1 MLKPKSPQE
10 SFYGSY
16 LYDRIVPV
24 DHLLRK
30 INQVVDFSFAGQILN
45 DRYHPPIGRPAEA
58 PEFMLRLCL
67 LQYIYG
73 DSDRQVVENARLNLA
88 YKYFLG
94 LAVDAEV
101 PDYTTVSYFRAQRL
115 GEEKFEAVLD
125 QIIRQCIDKGLVK
138 GKRQIIDSTH
148 IRGNITLSSIT
159 GLVRKCR
166 ENALKTIEKQDRRV
180 AESLGL
186 TDIQNAKKAKFTSA
200 EEGLQKEIE
209 AAGELLDSVTA
220 ELRARRISPTEEL
233 QKDLGLLEK
242 AVADREEHAKD
253 KLLSP
258 VDPDARM
265 GKKTSSTWPGYKA
278 HIIMEEETGIIT
290 GVETTPANATDGS
303 QLQPMLKEQE
313 ETHSLKPQELTAD
326 KAYDW
331 GENLESLANNKTIAN
346 IALSKQVNHR
356 NGAGYF
362 TVDDFLYDP
371 ENIKLMCPAGHIST
385 KCYNEVL
392 YNYQLNKPG
401 YAFRFRPSWC
411 NVCLLKPK
419 CVKNKQGRRIYISH
433 YEPYFR
439 QARERFASEEGKQA
453 YRNRYKIEQKVADLT
468 RYCGLRRCRYRGL
481 GRAHIH
487 TLLATIVCN
496 IKRMVKLLWGKPD
509 NYYLESSVAIQTA
522 RTGLKSKATTLKN
535 EANMT

>member
-16 LYDRIVPV
+16 LYDRIVPI

-30 INQVVDFSFAGQILN
+30 INQVVDFSFTGQILQY
-45 DRYHPPIGRPAEA
+45 RYHPDIGRPAED

-67 LQYIYG
+67 LQYIYA

-94 LAVDAEV
+94 LAVDAGV
-101 PDYTTVSYFRAQRL
+101 PDYTTISYFRAQRL
-115 GEEKFEAVLD
+115 GEEKFQLVLE
-125 QIIRQCIDKGLVK
+125 QIVRQCIDKGLVK
-138 GKRQIIDSTH
+138 GKRQIIDSTPV
-148 IRGNITLSSIT
+148 IANISSSSIT

-166 ENALKTIEKQDRRV
+166 ENMLKTIEKQDTKI
-180 AESLGL
+180 AEKLGL
-186 TDIQNAKKAKFTSA
+186 NDLRNAEQVKFASTA
-200 EEGLQKEIE
+200 EGLHKEIE

-220 ELRARRISPTEEL
+220 ELSAKKISPTEEL
-233 QKDLGLLEK
+233 KKDLELLEK

-265 GKKTSSTWPGYKA
+265 GKKTSNTWPGYKA

-313 ETHSLKPQELTAD
+313 KVYSLKPQELTGD

-331 GENLESLANNKTIAN
+331 GENLESLASNKTIAN
-346 IALSKQVNHR
+346 IGLSKQVNHR
-356 NGAGYF
+356 NGIGYF

-385 KCYNEVL
+385 NCYNEIL

-401 YAFRFRPSWC
+401 YAFRFKPSLC
-411 NVCLLKPK
+411 NICSLKAK
-419 CVKNKQGRRIYISH
+419 CVKNKQGRRVYISY

-439 QARERFASEEGKQA
+439 LARERLASEEGKQA

-481 GRAHIH
+481 DRAHIH
-487 TLLATIVCN
+487 TLLATTVCN

-509 NYYLESSVAIQTA
+509 NYYLESAVA
-522 RTGLKSKATTLKN
+522 G
-535 EANMT
+535 

>member
-16 LYDRIVPV
+16 LYDRVVPF
-24 DHLLRK
+24 DHLLRR
-30 INQVVDFSFAGQILN
+30 INQVVDFSFAQQILQ
-45 DRYHPPIGRPAEA
+45 DRYNAAIGRPAED

-73 DSDRQVVENARLNLA
+73 DSDRAVVENARLNLA

-115 GEEKFEAVLD
+115 GEEKFRSVLE
-125 QIIRQCIDKGLVK
+125 QIVRQCIDKGLVK
-138 GKRQIIDSTH
+138 GKRQIIDSTPV
-148 IRGNITLSSIT
+148 IANITLSSLT

-166 ENALKTIEKQDRRV
+166 ENVLKTISKQDTGI
-180 AESLGL
+180 AERLGL
-186 TDIQNAKKAKFTSA
+186 NELQDAGSVKLASP
-200 EEGLQKEIE
+200 EEGLQKEVE
-209 AAGELLDSVTA
+209 TAGQLLDSVTA
-220 ELRARRISPTEEL
+220 ELREKRVSPTEEL
-233 QKDLGLLEK
+233 QKDLELLGK
-242 AVADREEHAKD
+242 AVADREERAKD

-265 GKKTSSTWPGYKA
+265 GKKTQKLWPGYKA
-278 HIIMEEETGIIT
+278 HLIMEEETGIIT

-303 QLQPMLKEQE
+303 QLKPMLEEQE
-313 ETHSLKPQELTAD
+313 EVHSLKPQELTAD

-331 GENLESLANNKTIAN
+331 GENLELLDNNKTIAN
-346 IALSKQVNHR
+346 ISLTKQVNR

-385 KCYNEVL
+385 SCYSEIL
-392 YNYQLNKPG
+392 YNNKPG
-401 YAFRFRPSWC
+401 YAFQFKPSLC
-411 NVCLLKPK
+411 NTCPLKAK
-419 CVKNKQGRRIYISH
+419 CVKNKQGRRVYISY

-439 QARERFASEEGKQA
+439 LARERLATEEGKQA

-481 GRAHIH
+481 DRASIH
-487 TLLATIVCN
+487 TLLATTVCN

-509 NYYLESSVAIQTA
+509 NYYLESPVA
-522 RTGLKSKATTLKN
+522 S
-535 EANMT
+535 

>member
-30 INQVVDFSFAGQILN
+30 INQVVDFSFTRQILQ
-45 DRYHPPIGRPAEA
+45 DKYHPDIGRPAED

-67 LQYIYG
+67 LQYIYN

-101 PDYTTVSYFRAQRL
+101 PDYTTISYFRVQRL
-115 GEEKFEAVLD
+115 GEEKFRLVLE
-125 QIIRQCIDKGLVK
+125 QIVRQCIDKGLVK
-138 GKRQIIDSTH
+138 GKRQIIDSTPV
-148 IRGNITLSSIT
+148 IANITLSSLT
-159 GLVRKCR
+159 GLVRRCR
-166 ENALKTIEKQDRRV
+166 ENVLKTIEKQDTKI
-180 AESLGL
+180 AEGL
-186 TDIQNAKKAKFTSA
+186 RLKELQKAKKAKFAST
-200 EEGLQKEIE
+200 EEGLQQEVE

-220 ELRARRISPTEEL
+220 ELRAKRISPTDEL

-242 AVADREEHAKD
+242 VVADREKDAKD

-258 VDPDARM
+258 VDPDARQ
-265 GKKTSSTWPGYKA
+265 GKKTNHTWPGYKA
-278 HIIMEEETGIIT
+278 HLVMEEDTGIIT

-303 QLQPMLKEQE
+303 QLKPMLKEQE
-313 ETHSLKPQELTAD
+313 KVHSLKPQELTAD

-331 GENLESLANNKTIAN
+331 GENLESLASNRTIAN
-346 IALSKQVNHR
+346 ISLSKPVNR

-385 KCYNEVL
+385 SCYNVIL

-401 YAFRFRPSWC
+401 YAFQFKPSLC
-411 NVCLLKPK
+411 NVCSLKAK
-419 CVKNKQGRRIYISH
+419 CVKNNQGRRVYISY

-439 QARERFASEEGKQA
+439 LARERLASDEGKQA

-468 RYCGLRRCRYRGL
+468 RYCGLRRSRYRGL
-481 GRAHIH
+481 DRAAIH
-487 TLLATIVCN
+487 TLLATMACN

-509 NYYLESSVAIQTA
+509 NHCLESPVAI
-522 RTGLKSKATTLKN
+522 
-535 EANMT
+535 

>member
-10 SFYGSY
+10 SFFGSY

-45 DRYHPPIGRPAEA
+45 DRYHPHIGRPAEA
-58 PEFMLRLCL
+58 PDFMLRLCL
-67 LQYIYG
+67 LQYLYG

-101 PDYTTVSYFRAQRL
+101 PDYTTISYFRAQRL
-115 GEEKFEAVLD
+115 GEEKFQLVLD
-125 QIIRQCIDKGLVK
+125 QIVRQCIDKGLVK
-138 GKRQIIDSTH
+138 GNRQIIDSTH
-148 IRGNITLSSIT
+148 LRANITLSSIT

-166 ENALKTIEKQDRRV
+166 ENVLKTVEKQDRMV

-186 TDIQNAKKAKFTSA
+186 TDLPNAKKAKFTSA

-209 AAGELLDSVTA
+209 AAGELLDAVTD
-220 ELRARRISPTEEL
+220 ELILKKLIPNEEL
-233 QKDLGLLEK
+233 KKDLELLEK

-258 VDPDARM
+258 VDPDARR
-265 GKKTSSTWPGYKA
+265 GKKTNNSWPGYKA
-278 HIIMEEETGIIT
+278 HIVMEEETGIIT

-313 ETHSLKPQELTAD
+313 RVYSLKPKELTAD

-331 GENLESLANNKTIAN
+331 GENLESLDSNKTIAN

-356 NGAGYF
+356 NEGYF

-385 KCYNEVL
+385 NCYEL
-392 YNYQLNKPG
+392 ILAKYQLNKPG
-401 YAFRFRPSWC
+401 YAFRFRPSLC
-411 NVCLLKPK
+411 NVCSLKPK
-419 CVKNKQGRRIYISH
+419 CVKNKQGRRVYISY

-439 QARERFASEEGKQA
+439 LARERLATEEGKQA

-468 RYCGLRRCRYRGL
+468 RYCGLRKCRYRGL
-481 GRAHIH
+481 DRAGIH
-487 TLLATIVCN
+487 TLLATTVCN

-509 NYYLESSVAIQTA
+509 NYYLEVPLA
-522 RTGLKSKATTLKN
+522 G
-535 EANMT
+535 

>member
-30 INQVVDFSFAGQILN
+30 INQVVDFSFTGQIFK
-45 DRYHPPIGRPAEA
+45 DRYNPDIGRPAED

-73 DSDRQVVENARLNLA
+73 DSDRQAAENARLNLA

-101 PDYTTVSYFRAQRL
+101 PDYTTISYFRTQRL
-115 GEEKFEAVLD
+115 GEEKFREVLEE
-125 QIIRQCIDKGLVK
+125 IVRQCIDKGLVE
-138 GKRQIIDSTH
+138 GRRQIIDSTPV
-148 IRGNITLSSIT
+148 IANISSSSIT

-166 ENALKTIEKQDRRV
+166 ENVLKTVAKQDTRI
-180 AESLGL
+180 AERLGL
-186 TDIQNAKKAKFTSA
+186 KDLEKAEKVKSA
-200 EEGLQKEIE
+200 STEEGLRKEIE
-209 AAGELLDSVTA
+209 AAGKLLDSVTA
-220 ELRARRISPTEEL
+220 ELRVKKLIPNAEL
-233 QKDLGLLEK
+233 KKDLGLLEK

-253 KLLSP
+253 KLLNP

-265 GKKTSSTWPGYKA
+265 GKKTSNTWRGYKA
-278 HIIMEEETGIIT
+278 HIVMEEETGIIT

-303 QLQPMLKEQE
+303 QLKPMLKDQE
-313 ETHSLKPQELTAD
+313 EVHSITPKELTAD

-331 GENLESLANNKTIAN
+331 GENLESLASHKTIAN

-356 NGAGYF
+356 NEGYF

-385 KCYNEVL
+385 NCYSEIL

-401 YAFRFRPSWC
+401 YAFRFKPSLC
-411 NVCLLKPK
+411 NDCPLKAK
-419 CVKNKQGRRIYISH
+419 CVKNKQGRRVYISY

-439 QARERFASEEGKQA
+439 LARQRLATEEGKQA
-453 YRNRYKIEQKVADLT
+453 YRNRYKIEQKMADLT
-468 RYCGLRRCRYRGL
+468 KYCGLRRCRYRGL
-481 GRAHIH
+481 DRAGIH
-487 TLLATIVCN
+487 TLLATTVCN

-509 NYYLESSVAIQTA
+509 NYYHASALA
-522 RTGLKSKATTLKN
+522 G
-535 EANMT
+535 

>member
-30 INQVVDFSFAGQILN
+30 INQVVDFSFVGQVLN
-45 DRYHPPIGRPAEA
+45 DRYHQDIGRPAEA

-115 GEEKFEAVLD
+115 GEDKFRLVLE
-125 QIIRQCIDKGLVK
+125 QIVRQCIDKGLVK
-138 GKRQIIDSTH
+138 GSRQIIDSTPV
-148 IRGNITLSSIT
+148 RANITPGSIT

-166 ENALKTIEKQDRRV
+166 ENVLKTIEKQDAGT
-180 AESLGL
+180 AERLGL
-186 TDIQNAKKAKFTSA
+186 RDLANSEKVKFAST

-220 ELRARRISPTEEL
+220 ELKAKKVRPTEEL
-233 QKDLGLLEK
+233 RKDLELLEK
-242 AVADREEHAKD
+242 VVVDREKGAKD

-258 VDPDARM
+258 VDPDARQ
-265 GKKTSSTWPGYKA
+265 GKKTGTTWPGYKA
-278 HIIMEEETGIIT
+278 HIVIEEETGIIT

-303 QLQPMLKEQE
+303 QLQPLLKEQE
-313 ETHSLKPQELTAD
+313 KAHSIKPKEVTGD

-331 GENLESLANNKTIAN
+331 GENLEALANNETIAN
-346 IALSKQVNHR
+346 ISLSKPVNR

-371 ENIKLMCPAGHIST
+371 ENIQLMCPAGHIST
-385 KCYNEVL
+385 SRYSEIL
-392 YNYQLNKPG
+392 YNNKPG
-401 YAFRFRPSWC
+401 YAFQFKASLC
-411 NVCLLKPK
+411 NACPFKAR
-419 CVKNKQGRRIYISH
+419 CVKNKAGRRVYISY
-433 YEPYFR
+433 YEPYYR
-439 QARERFASEEGKQA
+439 LARERMATKEGKQA
-453 YRNRYKIEQKVADLT
+453 YRNRYRIEQKMADLT

-481 GRAHIH
+481 GRARIH
-487 TLLATIVCN
+487 TLLATTVCN

-509 NYYLESSVAIQTA
+509 NYHLELPVA
-522 RTGLKSKATTLKN
+522 G
-535 EANMT
+535 

>member
-1 MLKPKSPQE
+1 MEVRMLKPKSPQE

-16 LYDRIVPV
+16 LYDRIVPL

-30 INQVVDFSFAGQILN
+30 INQVVDFSFTGQILQ
-45 DRYHPPIGRPAEA
+45 DRYNQDIGRPAED

-67 LQYIYG
+67 LQYIYN

-101 PDYTTVSYFRAQRL
+101 PDYTTISYFRVKRL
-115 GEEKFEAVLD
+115 GEEKFRSVLE
-125 QIIRQCIDKGLVK
+125 QIVGQCISKGLVK
-138 GKRQIIDSTH
+138 GNRQIIDSTPV
-148 IRGNITLSSIT
+148 IANISLSSIT

-166 ENALKTIEKQDRRV
+166 ENVLKTIEKQDTKV
-180 AESLGL
+180 AEKLGL
-186 TDIQNAKKAKFTSA
+186 KDIQNAKNVKFAAT
-200 EEGLQKEIE
+200 EEGLRGEIE
-209 AAGELLDSVTA
+209 AAGKLLDSVTA
-220 ELRARRISPTEEL
+220 ELRAKKIRPTEEL

-253 KLLSP
+253 KLISP
-258 VDPDARM
+258 VDSDARR
-265 GKKTSSTWPGYKA
+265 GKKSSTTWPGYKA

-290 GVETTPANATDGS
+290 EVATTPANATDGS
-303 QLQPMLKEQE
+303 QLQPMLKKQE
-313 ETHSLKPQELTAD
+313 KVHSIKPQELTAD

-331 GENLESLANNKTIAN
+331 GENLESLARNKTIAN
-346 IALSKQVNHR
+346 ISLSKQANR

-362 TVDDFLYDP
+362 TVDDFLYDT
-371 ENIKLMCPAGHIST
+371 ENIKLMCPAGHISNS
-385 KCYNEVL
+385 CYNVIL

-401 YAFRFRPSWC
+401 YAFQFKPSLC
-411 NVCLLKPK
+411 NVCPLKAK
-419 CVKNKQGRRIYISH
+419 CVKNNQGRRIYISY

-439 QARERFASEEGKQA
+439 QARERLATEEGKQA

-468 RYCGLRRCRYRGL
+468 RYCGLRKCRYRGL
-481 GRAHIH
+481 DRAGIH
-487 TLLATIVCN
+487 TLLATTVCN

-509 NYYLESSVAIQTA
+509 NYYLEAPLA
-522 RTGLKSKATTLKN
+522 G
-535 EANMT
+535 

>member
-10 SFYGSY
+10 SFFGSY
-16 LYDRIVPV
+16 LYERIVPV

-30 INQVVDFSFAGQILN
+30 INQVVDFSFTERILN
-45 DRYHPPIGRPAEA
+45 DRYNPDIGRPAED

-73 DSDRQVVENARLNLA
+73 DSDRQAVENARLNLA

-94 LAVDAEV
+94 LAVDSEV
-101 PDYTTVSYFRAQRL
+101 PDYTTISYFRAQRL
-115 GEEKFEAVLD
+115 GEEKFRAVLD
-125 QIIRQCIDKGLVK
+125 EIVRQCIDKGLVK
-138 GKRQIIDSTH
+138 GNRQIIDSTPVK
-148 IRGNITLSSIT
+148 GNIAMSSIT

-166 ENALKTIEKQDRRV
+166 ENVLATIEKQDKKIAKR
-180 AESLGL
+180 LGL
-186 TDIQNAKKAKFTSA
+186 KDLRKASDVKFASA

-209 AAGELLDSVTA
+209 AAGKLLDRVTA
-220 ELRARRISPTEEL
+220 ELREKKLTPNAEL
-233 QKDLGLLEK
+233 AKDLELLGK

-253 KLLSP
+253 KLISP

-265 GKKTSSTWPGYKA
+265 GKKTGNAWRGYKA
-278 HIIMEEETGIIT
+278 HIVMEEETGIVT

-303 QLQPMLKEQE
+303 QLKPMLKEQE
-313 ETHSLKPQELTAD
+313 EVHSITPKELSGD

-331 GENLESLANNKTIAN
+331 GENLEALAGNKTIAN

-356 NGAGYF
+356 NEGYF

-371 ENIKLMCPAGHIST
+371 ANIKLMCPAGHIST
-385 KCYNEVL
+385 NCYSEIL

-401 YAFRFRPSWC
+401 YAFQFKASLC
-411 NVCLLKPK
+411 NECPLKPK
-419 CVKNKQGRRIYISH
+419 CVKNKQGRRIYISY

-439 QARERFASEEGKQA
+439 QARERLATEEGKQA
-453 YRNRYKIEQKVADLT
+453 YRNRYRIEQKMADLT
-468 RYCGLRRCRYRGL
+468 RYCGLRHCRYRGL
-481 GRAHIH
+481 DRAGIH
-487 TLLATIVCN
+487 TLLATTVCN

-509 NYYLESSVAIQTA
+509 GYYLESPVA
-522 RTGLKSKATTLKN
+522 G
-535 EANMT
+535 

>member
-10 SFYGSY
+10 SFFGSY

-30 INQVVDFSFAGQILN
+30 INQVVDFSFIGKILK
-45 DRYHPPIGRPAEA
+45 DRYNPDIGRPAED

-67 LQYIYG
+67 LQYIYN

-101 PDYTTVSYFRAQRL
+101 PDYTSISYFRIQRL
-115 GEEKFEAVLD
+115 GEEKFRSVLE
-125 QIIRQCIDKGLVK
+125 QIVRQCIDKGLVK
-138 GKRQIIDSTH
+138 GKRQIIDSTP
-148 IRGNITLSSIT
+148 IIANISLSSLT

-166 ENALKTIEKQDRRV
+166 ENVLKTIEKQDIKI
-180 AESLGL
+180 AENLGL
-186 TDIQNAKKAKFTSA
+186 KELSNPEQVKFAST

-209 AAGELLDSVTA
+209 TAGKLLDSVTA
-220 ELRARRISPTEEL
+220 ELRVKKLIPNEEL

-265 GKKTSSTWPGYKA
+265 GKKTSKNWPGYKA
-278 HIIMEEETGIIT
+278 HIVMEEETGIIT

-303 QLQPMLKEQE
+303 QLKPMLKEQE
-313 ETHSLKPQELTAD
+313 EVHSIKPKELTAD

-331 GENLESLANNKTIAN
+331 GENLESLANKQTVAN

-356 NGAGYF
+356 NEGYF

-371 ENIKLMCPAGHIST
+371 ENTKLMCPAGHIST
-385 KCYNEVL
+385 NCYSEIL
-392 YNYQLNKPG
+392 YNNKSG
-401 YAFRFRPSWC
+401 YAFQFKASLC
-411 NVCLLKPK
+411 NTCPLKPK
-419 CVKNKQGRRIYISH
+419 CVKNKEGRRIYISY

-439 QARERFASEEGKQA
+439 LARERLETEEGKQA

-481 GRAHIH
+481 DRAHIH
-487 TLLATIVCN
+487 TLLSTTVCN

-509 NYYLESSVAIQTA
+509 NYYLESVAA
-522 RTGLKSKATTLKN
+522 V
-535 EANMT
+535 

>member
-16 LYDRIVPV
+16 LYDRIVPI

-30 INQVVDFSFAGQILN
+30 INQVVDFSFARPIFQE
-45 DRYHPPIGRPAEA
+45 RYNPDIGRPAED

-101 PDYTTVSYFRAQRL
+101 PDYTSISYFRIQRL
-115 GEEKFEAVLD
+115 GEEKFRSVLE
-125 QIIRQCIDKGLVK
+125 QIVRQCISKGLVK
-138 GKRQIIDSTH
+138 GKRQIIDSTPV
-148 IRGNITLSSIT
+148 IANISSSSLS

-166 ENALKTIEKQDRRV
+166 ENVLKTIAKQDTKF
-180 AESLGL
+180 AEKLGL
-186 TDIQNAKKAKFTSA
+186 KELENAEPVKFAST
-200 EEGLQKEIE
+200 EEGLQQEIE
-209 AAGELLDSVTA
+209 AAGKLLDDVTA
-220 ELRARRISPTEEL
+220 ELRAQKISPTEEL

-242 AVADREEHAKD
+242 AVVDREEDAKD

-258 VDPDARM
+258 VDPDART
-265 GKKTSSTWPGYKA
+265 GKKTNNKWPGYKA
-278 HIIMEEETGIIT
+278 HLIMEEETGIIT

-303 QLQPMLKEQE
+303 QLKPLLKEQAAV
-313 ETHSLKPQELTAD
+313 HSLKPQELTAD

-331 GENLESLANNKTIAN
+331 GENLEALANNRTIAN
-346 IALSKQVNHR
+346 IALSKVNHR

-371 ENIKLMCPAGHIST
+371 ENVKLMCPAGHIST
-385 KCYNEVL
+385 NCYSEIL
-392 YNYQLNKPG
+392 YNNKAG
-401 YAFRFRPSWC
+401 YAFQFKPSLC
-411 NVCLLKPK
+411 NTCPLKTK
-419 CVKNKQGRRIYISH
+419 CVKNKQGRRVYISY

-439 QARERFASEEGKQA
+439 LARERLATEEGKQA

-481 GRAHIH
+481 DRAGIH

-509 NYYLESSVAIQTA
+509 NFYLESAVA
-522 RTGLKSKATTLKN
+522 G
-535 EANMT
+535 

>member
-16 LYDRIVPV
+16 LYDRIVPI

-30 INQVVDFSFAGQILN
+30 INQVVDFSFSRQILQ
-45 DRYHPPIGRPAEA
+45 DRYHPDIGRPAED

-94 LAVDAEV
+94 LAVDAEA
-101 PDYTTVSYFRAQRL
+101 PDYPTVSYFRAQRV
-115 GEEKFEAVLD
+115 GEEKFRLVLE
-125 QIIRQCIDKGLVK
+125 QIVRQCIDKGLVK
-138 GKRQIIDSTH
+138 GNRQIIDSTH
-148 IRGNITLSSIT
+148 IRANITLSSIT
-159 GLVRKCR
+159 GLVRKGR
-166 ENALKTIEKQDRRV
+166 EKGLKTVEKQDRRV

-186 TDIQNAKKAKFTSA
+186 TDLQNAKKAKFTSA

-233 QKDLGLLEK
+233 NKDLGLLEK
-242 AVADREEHAKD
+242 AVADREENARD
-253 KLLSP
+253 KLVSP
-258 VDPDARM
+258 VDPDARQ
-265 GKKTSSTWPGYKA
+265 GKKASTTWPGYKA
-278 HIIMEEETGIIT
+278 HIVMEEETGIIT

-303 QLQPMLKEQE
+303 QLKPLLKEQE
-313 ETHSLKPQELTAD
+313 EAHSLKPQELTAD

-331 GENLESLANNKTIAN
+331 GENLESLAGKKIIAN
-346 IALSKQVNHR
+346 IGLSKQVNHR

-385 KCYNEVL
+385 NCYQVNL
-392 YNYQLNKPG
+392 AKYQLNKPG

-411 NVCLLKPK
+411 NVCPLKPK
-419 CVKNKQGRRIYISH
+419 CVKNKQGRRIYISY

-439 QARERFASEEGKQA
+439 QARERLVTEEGKQA
-453 YRNRYKIEQKVADLT
+453 YRNRYKIEQKMADLT

-481 GRAHIH
+481 DRAHIH
-487 TLLATIVCN
+487 TLLATTVCN

-509 NYYLESSVAIQTA
+509 NYYLEVPLA
-522 RTGLKSKATTLKN
+522 G
-535 EANMT
+535 

>member
-1 MLKPKSPQE
+1 MLKSKSPQE
-10 SFYGSY
+10 SFFGSY
-16 LYDRIVPV
+16 LYDRIVHV

-30 INQVVDFSFAGQILN
+30 INQVVDFSFTRQILQ
-45 DRYHPPIGRPAEA
+45 DRYNPDIGRPAED
-58 PEFMLRLCL
+58 PEFLLRLCL

-101 PDYTTVSYFRAQRL
+101 PDYTTISYFRAQRL
-115 GEEKFEAVLD
+115 GEEKFRVVLE
-125 QIIRQCIDKGLVK
+125 QIVRQCINKGLVK
-138 GKRQIIDSTH
+138 GKRQIIDSTPV
-148 IRGNITLSSIT
+148 IANIALISLT

-166 ENALKTIEKQDRRV
+166 ENVLKTVSKQDTRI
-180 AESLGL
+180 AEKLGL
-186 TDIQNAKKAKFTSA
+186 KEIKNDRQVKFASP
-200 EEGLQKEIE
+200 EEGLQQEME
-209 AAGELLDSVTA
+209 AAGDLLDRVTA
-220 ELRARRISPTEEL
+220 EFREKKLKPTVEL

-253 KLLSP
+253 KLISP
-258 VDPDARM
+258 VDPDART
-265 GKKTSSTWPGYKA
+265 GKKANNKWPGYKA
-278 HIIMEEETGIIT
+278 HIVMEEETGIIT

-303 QLQPMLKEQE
+303 QLQPLLKEQE
-313 ETHSLKPQELTAD
+313 EVYSLKPKELTAD

-331 GENLESLANNKTIAN
+331 GENLELLDNNQTIAN

-362 TVDDFLYDP
+362 SVEDFLYDP
-371 ENIKLMCPAGHIST
+371 ENIKLMCPAGYIST
-385 KCYNEVL
+385 NCYDEVL

-411 NVCLLKPK
+411 NICPLKPK
-419 CVKNKQGRRIYISH
+419 CVKNKQGRRIYISY

-439 QARERFASEEGKQA
+439 QARERLATEEGQQA

-468 RYCGLRRCRYRGL
+468 RYCGLRRCRYHGL
-481 GRAHIH
+481 DRAGIH
-487 TLLATIVCN
+487 TLLATTVCN
-496 IKRMVKLLWGKPD
+496 IKRMVKLLWGKSD
-509 NYYLESSVAIQTA
+509 NYSLESAVA
-522 RTGLKSKATTLKN
+522 S
-535 EANMT
+535 

>member
-16 LYDRIVPV
+16 LYDRIVPI

-30 INQVVDFSFAGQILN
+30 INQLVDFSFARQILQ
-45 DRYHPPIGRPAEA
+45 DRYHPDTGRPAED

-67 LQYIYG
+67 LQYLYG
-73 DSDRQVVENARLNLA
+73 DSDRQIVENARLNLA

-101 PDYTTVSYFRAQRL
+101 PDYTTISYFRIQRL
-115 GEEKFEAVLD
+115 GEEKFRSVLE
-125 QIIRQCIDKGLVK
+125 QIVGQCIDKGLVR
-138 GKRQIIDSTH
+138 GKRQIIDSTPV
-148 IRGNITLSSIT
+148 IANISSSSLT

-166 ENALKTIEKQDRRV
+166 ENVLKTIEKQDAKI
-180 AESLGL
+180 AEKLGL
-186 TDIQNAKKAKFTSA
+186 RDLQKAEKVKFAATA
-200 EEGLQKEIE
+200 EGLQQEVE
-209 AAGELLDSVTA
+209 AAGKLLDSVTN
-220 ELRARRISPTEEL
+220 ELKTKRISPTEEL

-242 AVADREEHAKD
+242 AVVDREEDAKD

-258 VDPDARM
+258 VDPDART
-265 GKKTSSTWPGYKA
+265 GKKTHNKWSGYKA
-278 HIIMEEETGIIT
+278 HLLMEEESGIIT
-290 GVETTPANATDGS
+290 GVATTPANTTDGS
-303 QLQPMLKEQE
+303 QLKPLLKEQAE
-313 ETHSLKPQELTAD
+313 VHALKPQELTAD

-331 GENLESLANNKTIAN
+331 GENLEALADNQTIAN

-356 NGAGYF
+356 NGVGYF

-385 KCYNEVL
+385 NCYSEIL

-401 YAFRFRPSWC
+401 YAFQFKPSWC
-411 NVCLLKPK
+411 NNCSLKAK
-419 CVKNKQGRRIYISH
+419 CVKNKQGRRVYISY

-439 QARERFASEEGKQA
+439 LARERLATEEGKQA

-509 NYYLESSVAIQTA
+509 NYYLESSVAI
-522 RTGLKSKATTLKN
+522 
-535 EANMT
+535 

>member
-1 MLKPKSPQE
+1 MLKPKSAQE
-10 SFYGSY
+10 SFFGSY

-30 INQVVDFSFAGQILN
+30 INQVVDFSFARQILN
-45 DRYHPPIGRPAEA
+45 DRYTPDTGRPAED

-67 LQYIYG
+67 LQYLYS

-101 PDYTTVSYFRAQRL
+101 PDYTTISYFRVQRL
-115 GEEKFEAVLD
+115 GEEKFRLVLE
-125 QIIRQCIDKGLVK
+125 QIVQQCIDHGLVK

-148 IRGNITLSSIT
+148 VIANISPSSIT

-166 ENALKTIEKQDRRV
+166 ENVLKTVAKQDTKM
-180 AESLGL
+180 AEGLGL
-186 TDIQNAKKAKFTSA
+186 KELKNARQVKFAST

-209 AAGELLDSVTA
+209 AAGKLLDTVTA
-220 ELRARRISPTEEL
+220 ELRRKQINPTEEL
-233 QKDLGLLEK
+233 KKDLELLEK

-290 GVETTPANATDGS
+290 GVETTPANTTDGS
-303 QLQPMLKEQE
+303 QLKPMLQEQE

-331 GENLESLANNKTIAN
+331 GENLESLASHQTIAN

-356 NGAGYF
+356 NGVGYF

-371 ENIKLMCPAGHIST
+371 GNIKLMCPAGHIST
-385 KCYNEVL
+385 NCYNEVL
-392 YNYQLNKPG
+392 NYQLNKPG
-401 YAFRFRPSWC
+401 YSFRFRPSWC
-411 NVCLLKPK
+411 NVCSLKAK
-419 CVKNKQGRRIYISH
+419 CVKNKQGRRIHISY

-439 QARERFASEEGKQA
+439 QARGRMASGEGKQA

-481 GRAHIH
+481 ARAHIH
-487 TLLATIVCN
+487 TLLATTVCN
-496 IKRMVKLLWGKPD
+496 IKRMVKLLWGKPV
-509 NYYLESSVAIQTA
+509 NYYLEQSVAI
-522 RTGLKSKATTLKN
+522 
-535 EANMT
+535 

>member
-30 INQVVDFSFAGQILN
+30 INQVVDFSFTGQIFK
-45 DRYHPPIGRPAEA
+45 DRYNPDIGRPAED

-73 DSDRQVVENARLNLA
+73 DSDRQAVENARLNLA

-101 PDYTTVSYFRAQRL
+101 PDYTTISYFRAQRL
-115 GEEKFEAVLD
+115 GEEKFRAVLE
-125 QIIRQCIDKGLVK
+125 QIVRQCIDKGLVK
-138 GKRQIIDSTH
+138 GKRQIIDSTPV
-148 IRGNITLSSIT
+148 IANISSSSLT

-166 ENALKTIEKQDRRV
+166 ENVLATIEKQDARV
-180 AESLGL
+180 AKRLGIKAL
-186 TDIQNAKKAKFTSA
+186 KKAEKVKFAST

-209 AAGELLDSVTA
+209 AAGKLLDSVTS
-220 ELRARRISPTEEL
+220 ELRAKRISPTEEL
-233 QKDLGLLEK
+233 QKDLELLGK
-242 AVADREEHAKD
+242 AVADREDHAKD

-258 VDPDARM
+258 VDPDARQ
-265 GKKTSSTWPGYKA
+265 GKKTNHTWRGYKA
-278 HIIMEEETGIIT
+278 HIVMEEETGIIT

-303 QLQPMLKEQE
+303 QLKPLLKEQE
-313 ETHSLKPQELTAD
+313 EVHSIKPKELSGD

-331 GENLESLANNKTIAN
+331 GENLEALAGNKTIAN

-356 NGAGYF
+356 NEGYF

-385 KCYNEVL
+385 NRYKEILNGYPP
-392 YNYQLNKPG
+392 NKPG
-401 YAFRFRPSWC
+401 YAFRFRPSLC
-411 NVCLLKPK
+411 NECPLKPK
-419 CVKNKQGRRIYISH
+419 CVKNREGRRIYISY

-439 QARERFASEEGKQA
+439 LARQRLATEEGKQA
-453 YRNRYKIEQKVADLT
+453 YRSRYKIEQKIADLT

-481 GRAHIH
+481 DRAGIH
-487 TLLATIVCN
+487 TLLATTVCN

-509 NYYLESSVAIQTA
+509 DYYHASALA
-522 RTGLKSKATTLKN
+522 G
-535 EANMT
+535 

>member
-10 SFYGSY
+10 SFFGSY
-16 LYDRIVPV
+16 LYDRIIPV

-30 INQVVDFSFAGQILN
+30 INQVVDFSFIGKILK
-45 DRYHPPIGRPAEA
+45 DRYNPDIGRPAED

-67 LQYIYG
+67 LQYIYN

-101 PDYTTVSYFRAQRL
+101 PDYTSISYFRIQRL
-115 GEEKFEAVLD
+115 GEEKFRSVLE
-125 QIIRQCIDKGLVK
+125 QIVRQCIDKGLVK
-138 GKRQIIDSTH
+138 GKRQIIDSTP
-148 IRGNITLSSIT
+148 IIANISLSSLT

-166 ENALKTIEKQDRRV
+166 ENVLKTIEKQDIKI
-180 AESLGL
+180 AENLGL
-186 TDIQNAKKAKFTSA
+186 KELSNPEQVKFAST

-209 AAGELLDSVTA
+209 TAGKLLDSVTA
-220 ELRARRISPTEEL
+220 ELRVKKLIPNEEL

-265 GKKTSSTWPGYKA
+265 GKKTSKNWPGYKA
-278 HIIMEEETGIIT
+278 HIVMEEETGIIT

-303 QLQPMLKEQE
+303 QLKPMLKEQE
-313 ETHSLKPQELTAD
+313 EVHSIKPKELTAD

-331 GENLESLANNKTIAN
+331 GENLESLANKQTIAN

-356 NGAGYF
+356 NEGYF

-371 ENIKLMCPAGHIST
+371 KNIKLMCPAGHIST
-385 KCYNEVL
+385 NCYSEIL
-392 YNYQLNKPG
+392 YNNKSG
-401 YAFRFRPSWC
+401 YAFQFKASLC
-411 NVCLLKPK
+411 NTCLLKTR
-419 CVKNKQGRRIYISH
+419 CVKNKEGRRIYISY

-439 QARERFASEEGKQA
+439 LARERLETEEGKQA

-481 GRAHIH
+481 SRAHIH
-487 TLLATIVCN
+487 TLLATTVCN
-496 IKRMVKLLWGKPD
+496 IKRMVKLLWGKSD
-509 NYYLESSVAIQTA
+509 NCYLELSVAV
-522 RTGLKSKATTLKN
+522 
-535 EANMT
+535 

>member
-10 SFYGSY
+10 SFFGSY

-30 INQVVDFSFAGQILN
+30 INQVVDFSFVGQVLN
-45 DRYHPPIGRPAEA
+45 DRYHPDIGRPAEA

-115 GEEKFEAVLD
+115 GEEKFQAVLD
-125 QIIRQCIDKGLVK
+125 QIVQQCIGKGLVK
-138 GKRQIIDSTH
+138 GNRQIIDSTH
-148 IRGNITLSSIT
+148 IRANISVSSIA

-166 ENALKTIEKQDRRV
+166 ENVLKTIDKQDAEI

-186 TDIQNAKKAKFTSA
+186 TDLPSAGKAKFASA

-209 AAGELLDSVTA
+209 AAGELLDGVTA

-233 QKDLGLLEK
+233 KKDLGLLEK
-242 AVADREEHAKD
+242 VVADREKGAKD
-253 KLLSP
+253 KLVSP
-258 VDPDARM
+258 VDPDARQ
-265 GKKTSSTWPGYKA
+265 GKKASTTWPGYKA
-278 HIIMEEETGIIT
+278 HIVMEEETGIIT
-290 GVETTPANATDGS
+290 GVETTPANATDGR
-303 QLQPMLKEQE
+303 QLKPLLKEQE
-313 ETHSLKPQELTAD
+313 EVHSIKPQELTAD

-331 GENLESLANNKTIAN
+331 GENLESLASDKTIAN
-346 IALSKQVNHR
+346 IALSKAKHR

-385 KCYNEVL
+385 SCYREIL
-392 YNYQLNKPG
+392 YNNKPG
-401 YAFRFRPSWC
+401 YAFQFKPSLC
-411 NVCLLKPK
+411 NTCPLKAK
-419 CVKNKQGRRIYISH
+419 CVKNQAGRRVYISY
-433 YEPYFR
+433 YEPYYR
-439 QARERFASEEGKQA
+439 LARERMATEEGKQA
-453 YRNRYKIEQKVADLT
+453 YRNRYKIEQKMADLT

-481 GRAHIH
+481 DRAGIH
-487 TLLATIVCN
+487 TLIATTVCN

-509 NYYLESSVAIQTA
+509 DYYLASPAV
-522 RTGLKSKATTLKN
+522 G
-535 EANMT
+535 